1 MNKLIIIGNGFDL
14 AHGLPTS
21 YKDFIEWEFNRL
33 FNIDKEG
40 YLTNDFFYFSTENSS
55 PLDTNQIL
63 RVYYSF
69 CNPSKGIILL
79 DDKFSFQEIQQK
91 LRQYDIIIKF
101 KNDFFK
107 KVFDE
112 ISKKKWVDIE
122 REYFLNLI
130 EIFNS
135 IDKQSSIDK
144 NSLMQALKG
153 LNRSVE
159 IIAQELVSYLNSDQI
174 DIENLNS
181 FYAWFEDLFLN
192 DDVSLLSNKEELII
206 LNFNYTLTIKKS
218 LNNQRFS
225 DKFSIKLINIH
236 GELENNKNP
245 IIFGYGDET
254 DEYYQKF
261 EKMNDNEFLKHMKSF
276 SYLKTSN
283 YRRLFELLEKG
294 DFEVHVMG
302 HSLGISDRLLFNHIF
317 EHDNFQKVQLYYY
330 EKPDGTND
338 YYEKTQELSRHF
350 KDDAK
355 HKMRLKVVPFNESQ
369 PLPQLK

>member
-21 YKDFIEWEFNRL
+21 YKDFLLWLVNQAF
-33 FNIDKEG
+33 K
-40 YLTNDFFYFSTENSS
+40 
-55 PLDTNQIL
+55 TNQKVSDTSL
-63 RVYYSF
+63 
-69 CNPSKGIILL
+69 
-79 DDKFSFQEIQQK
+79 FQID
-91 LRQYDIIIKF
+91 R
-101 KNDFFK
+101 
-107 KVFDE
+107 
-112 ISKKKWVDIE
+112 KKKDTRYTQVEKYPIVFESISEFLEENRIGNFHISYKSNFFGKIIEKSSNNWVDIE
-122 REYFLNLI
+122 REYFESLKTIFEQTQKSILSDISGTKEKLIDLNNSMSLI
-130 EIFNS
+130 IE
-135 IDKQSSIDK
+135 
-144 NSLMQALKG
+144 SLAL
-153 LNRSVE
+153 
-159 IIAQELVSYLNSDQI
+159 YLNSDQVKFPI
-174 DIENLNS
+174 QNPYS
-181 FYAWFEDLFLN
+181 YYWFEELFK
-192 DDVSLLSNKEELII
+192 KEDNTVLTAKEGMFI
-206 LNFNYTLTIKKS
+206 LNFNYTDTIRRVFPCNS
-218 LNNQRFS
+218 M
-225 DKFSIKLINIH
+225 DKMYNTKLINIH

-330 EKPDGTND
+330 DKPNGTND
-338 YYEKTQELSRHF
+338 FYEKTQELSRHF